1 MSNRK
6 IDQLPQF
13 TGDASGVHIVM
24 NNSSNTTTYTIT
36 KETLLDGNNTFH
48 GNQIISGALS
58 ILGTTTLGGNIV
70 PFSPRGATLGTLELP
85 FADIFVSSG
94 SINIQSDVIGD
105 PNTTI
110 SNIGGNLLVSA
121 GGMRLLGSASFIA
134 ETGSFKYISG
144 SMEQEGDYH
153 QTGDYEL
160 LGNKIITGSLTVSG
174 SQTLIG
180 IQILRGDKIVTGSI
194 NISGSQNFIGTQI
207 LRGNKTITGSL
218 YIQSG
223 SLFPQSTGSSLV
235 TYNQTTGQLAHA
247 KFESVISSLFSYG
260 QFYSTGSQTNPVAN
274 VSHSMVY
281 ETLDF
286 ASGFSVVSGSR
297 LTNTN
302 KGVYNLQFSSQF
314 QQTTNVDS
322 NFSIWFRKNGLNI
335 SGSNT
340 EVSIAKNSKGTSEVV
355 AAWNYLYQ
363 ANVNDYIEIMWSSP
377 DTHLEILYGGTQ
389 TNPNRPTTP
398 SVIVTVTQMA

>member
-6 IDQLPQF
+6 VRDLPII
-13 TGDASGVHIVM
+13 TGDTTGIHFVV
-24 NNSSNTTTYTIT
+24 NNSSNTTTHTVTKEVLFAGYATTSSLNNYATTGSNTFSGSQVIDGNLTIT
-36 KETLLDGNNTFH
+36 
-48 GNQIISGALS
+48 
-58 ILGTTTLGGNIV
+58 GTTILGGNIV
-70 PFSPRGATLGTLELP
+70 PKTPRGATLGTLEDP

-94 SINIQSDVIGD
+94 SINIAGIPGQ
-105 PNTTI
+105 PNTTL
-110 SNIGGNLLVSA
+110 SNVSGAILISA
-121 GGMRLLGSASFIA
+121 GGMQLVGSASFVA
-134 ETGSFKYISG
+134 QTGSFQYISG
-144 SMEQEGDYH
+144 SMKQVGNYT
-153 QTGDYEL
+153 QVGNYSISGSKSITGSLNITGSGFINSKRILTEL
-160 LGNKIITGSLTVSG
+160 DSGSYAITGSNIFNGNQIITGSVTLSSG
-174 SQTLIG
+174 SALY
-180 IQILRGDKIVTGSI
+180 I
-194 NISGSQNFIGTQI
+194 NDSFHVN
-207 LRGNKTITGSL
+207 GNK
-218 YIQSG
+218 Q
-223 SLFPQSTGSSLV
+223 F
-235 TYNQTTGQLAHA
+235 N
-247 KFESVISSLFSYG
+247 YG

-286 ASGFSVVSGSR
+286 ASGFNVVSGSR

-363 ANVNDYIEIMWSSP
+363 ANANDYIEIMWSSP

-398 SVIVTVTQMA
+398 SVIVTVTQIA